1 MTNYNEYTDYDDDN
15 DSKMLRGK
23 LLAANFEENVIAQ
36 SYAFM
41 FVALLITAFTAYYV
55 ASSPVIFNKLYYS
68 PFTLIVLC
76 ISELVIVMAANF
88 TLSRNAVI
96 PSAVLFTV
104 YSVINGA
111 TLSSIFIIYEIGS
124 IYTAFIACSLMFGA
138 MSLYGLATKKD
149 LTSIGSLCFT
159 LLLGLI
165 IAGVVNIFL
174 GSSVLDTL
182 LSVVGIVIF
191 VGIIAYDTQKIK
203 SMIYYTDSEN
213 ITCIALMGA
222 LELYLDFINLF
233 LRLLRLFAR
242 RRD

>member
-1 MTNYNEYTDYDDDN
+1 
-15 DSKMLRGK
+15 
-23 LLAANFEENVIAQ
+23 
-36 SYAFM
+36 
-41 FVALLITAFTAYYV
+41 
-55 ASSPVIFNKLYYS
+55 
-68 PFTLIVLC
+68 
-76 ISELVIVMAANF
+76 
-88 TLSRNAVI
+88 
-96 PSAVLFTV
+96 
-104 YSVINGA
+104 
-111 TLSSIFIIYEIGS
+111 
-124 IYTAFIACSLMFGA
+124 MFGA
-138 MSLYGLATKKD
+138 MSVYGLATKKD